1 VVDETAEPGPPQV
14 RPEDMRA
21 GDADREQVLER
32 LHAAHAEGRLDV
44 GELEERVTATIAART
59 YGELAELTADLPGD
73 PPSPRP
79 LAVPAQRAPAATR
92 SDRHNPER
100 HAPDLR
106 AAAATWAGVSVTV
119 IVVWAVLGIASGALG
134 FPWWIWVAG
143 PWGLGLLWSWAQLRR
158 HGH

>member
-1 VVDETAEPGPPQV
+1 M

-21 GDADREQVLER
+21 GDADREQVLDR
-32 LHAAHAEGRLDV
+32 LHTAQAEGRLDV
-44 GELEERVTATIAART
+44 GELEERVAATLVART
-59 YGELAELTADLPGD
+59 YGELAELTADLPGE

-79 LAVPAQRAPAATR
+79 LAVPAQRAPAAAR
-92 SDRHNPER
+92 ADR
-100 HAPDLR
+100 HAPERRGSELR

-119 IVVWAVLGIASGALG
+119 IAVWVVIGIASGSVG

-143 PWGLGLLWSWAQLRR
+143 PWGLGLLWSWTQVRR